1 MNVIFIYGTFLM
13 FFFYLKTLENG
24 IHIVKQQIKMTVSF
38 VVQS

>member
-13 FFFYLKTLENG
+13 FFYLKTLENG